1 LATTK
6 EPRKGGKV
14 KEKSVHYPG
23 FIEYHP
29 ETGKYGGFLLDLP
42 VFVAGRV
49 SFDEAKKALEEG
61 AKLYLAYLESEGKPV
76 PEPGS
81 NPTLY
86 LDEDIEAQLTPVSIS
101 L

>member
-1 LATTK
+1 M
-6 EPRKGGKV
+6 
-14 KEKSVHYPG
+14 KEKGVHYPG

-42 VFVAGRV
+42 VFVAGKT
-49 SFDEAKKALEEG
+49 STQEAKKALEEG
-61 AKLYLAYLESEGKPV
+61 AKLYLAYLESEGKPA

-81 NPTLY
+81 KTPHF
-86 LDEDIEAQLTPVSIS
+86 DEEVAAWLTPVSVSIS